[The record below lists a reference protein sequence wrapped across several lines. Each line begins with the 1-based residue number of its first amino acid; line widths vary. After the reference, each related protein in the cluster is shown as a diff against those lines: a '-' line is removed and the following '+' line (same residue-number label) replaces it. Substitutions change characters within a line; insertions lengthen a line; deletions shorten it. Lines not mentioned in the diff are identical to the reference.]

1 MTDQVVEV
9 AEGTPW
15 GALIFV
21 APVLSHPLL
30 SLPFFRTRFC
40 RTRVLTLMAPRLP
53 GRTGGEN
60 LVGSEARAAART
72 RTKAPALQHLRPRHS
87 HPEGMERRRRGPP
100 PLLVQASGG
109 HASGFGPVSVRGR
122 ACGDLGDLVVVL
134 LAGTLAGLRD
144 RLASEGFEG
153 AADLV
158 AELVE
163 ATDAYLAE
171 IEVVVTPP
179 S

>member
-1 MTDQVVEV
+1 VT
-9 AEGTPW
+9 A
-15 GALIFV
+15 
-21 APVLSHPLL
+21 
-30 SLPFFRTRFC
+30 
-40 RTRVLTLMAPRLP
+40 
-53 GRTGGEN
+53 
-60 LVGSEARAAART
+60 
-72 RTKAPALQHLRPRHS
+72 
-87 HPEGMERRRRGPP
+87 RGP
-100 PLLVQASGG
+100 
-109 HASGFGPVSVRGR
+109 

-171 IEVVVTPP
+171 IEVECHTPLLE
-179 S
+179 